1 MEITVTLVK
10 ELRNKTSAGMMDC
23 KKALM
28 ETSGDMEQAVDV
40 LRTKGLAAISK
51 RSAKAAKEGLMR
63 IKISADA
70 KKAAMLEINC
80 ETDFVANN
88 DKFKIF
94 ADKALDIVF
103 GKSKEVIGQK
113 EVTDLIGE
121 VGASFGEN
129 IKIGRV
135 EVLSTEG
142 SFVSYIHLDNK
153 LGVIVE
159 LSAKILSPE
168 IERVGKDITLQVAAS
183 NPACVSAQDA
193 SKDIKDI
200 LDRERKIY
208 KEQVKDKPANII
220 DKIVEGKVAKF
231 LKQICLLD
239 QPFVKDPEVSVK
251 KYLQEKSKALG
262 EEISVKSFV
271 RIRIGEE

>member
-63 IKISADA
+63 IKISADG
-70 KKAAMLEINC
+70 KKAAMVEINC

-88 DKFKIF
+88 DKFKVF

-103 GKSKEVIGQK
+103 EKSKEVIGQK

-129 IKIGRV
+129 IKIGRA

-251 KYLQEKSKALG
+251 KYLQEKSKTLG

>member
-63 IKISADA
+63 IKISADG
-70 KKAAMLEINC
+70 KKAAMVEINC

-129 IKIGRV
+129 IKIGRA

-251 KYLQEKSKALG
+251 KYLQEKSKTLG

>member
-1 MEITVTLVK
+1 MEIAATLVK

-28 ETSGDMEQAVDV
+28 ETAGDMEKAIDI
-40 LRTKGLAAISK
+40 LRTKGLASISK
-51 RSAKAAKEGLMR
+51 RSAKAAKEGLMK
-63 IKISADA
+63 IKISDDA
-70 KKAAMLEINC
+70 KKAAVVEINC

-88 DKFKIF
+88 DKFKLF
-94 ADKALDIVF
+94 ADKTLDIVF
-103 GKSKEVIGQK
+103 EKGKEVVGQK

-159 LSAKILSPE
+159 LSSKALSPE

-193 SKDIKDI
+193 SKDI

-231 LKQICLLD
+231 LKQICLLA
-239 QPFVKDPEVSVK
+239 QPFVKDPEISVE
-251 KYLQEKSKALG
+251 KYLQEKSKVLG

-271 RIRIGEE
+271 RIRIGGE

>member
-51 RSAKAAKEGLMR
+51 RSAKVAKEGLMR

>member
-1 MEITVTLVK
+1 MEITATLVK

-28 ETSGDMEQAVDV
+28 DTSGDMEKAVDV

-51 RSAKAAKEGLMR
+51 RSSKAAKEGLMK

-70 KKAAMLEINC
+70 KKAAMVEINC

-88 DKFKIF
+88 DKFKVF

-103 GKSKEVIGQK
+103 EKNKEIVEQK

-208 KEQVKDKPANII
+208 REQVKDKPANII

-251 KYLQEKSKALG
+251 EYLQERSKALG

>member
-1 MEITVTLVK
+1 
-10 ELRNKTSAGMMDC
+10 
-23 KKALM
+23 
-28 ETSGDMEQAVDV
+28 MEQAVDV

-51 RSAKAAKEGLMR
+51 RSAKVAKEGLMR